1 MKLNIPLKK
10 ELTGRDLREGEFD
23 FALVDA
29 NTGTTVANAKNVAT
43 GEVIF
48 KDVVFEKAGTYKFI
62 VKETKGSDETITYDE
77 SELELVVEV
86 TDNGEGQLVATA
98 TFVNGETFKNTFTPP
113 VVPNP
118 EVPTPTTPEPSIS
131 TTEGQPGLPNTGQA
145 STFVTTVL
153 AFLALLAAGGLTFKI
168 AKDKK

>member
-10 ELTGRDLREGEFD
+10 ELTGRELREGEFD
-23 FALVDA
+23 FALVDS
-29 NTGTTVANAKNVAT
+29 NTGTTVANAKNGAT

-48 KDVVFEKAGTYKFI
+48 KDVVFEKAGTYKFK

-86 TDNGEGQLVATA
+86 TDNGEGQLVAKA
-98 TFVNGETFKNTFTPP
+98 TFVDGETFKNTFTPE
-113 VVPNP
+113 
-118 EVPTPTTPEPSIS
+118 EVTTTTTTTTTSEEPSTS

-145 STFVTTVL
+145 STFVTTFL

>member
-1 MKLNIPLKK
+1 M
-10 ELTGRDLREGEFD
+10 
-23 FALVDA
+23 
-29 NTGTTVANAKNVAT
+29 
-43 GEVIF
+43 
-48 KDVVFEKAGTYKFI
+48 
-62 VKETKGSDETITYDE
+62 
-77 SELELVVEV
+77 VEV

-98 TFVNGETFKNTFTPP
+98 TFVNGETFTNTFTPP

-118 EVPTPTTPEPSIS
+118 EVPTTPTTPEEPSES

-145 STFVTTVL
+145 STFVTTFL